1 MPSEDLPM
9 LELKNI
15 RHVFP
20 ESNWTLY
27 VPSLEI
33 SPGEVFC
40 IIGPNGS
47 GKSTLLR
54 IASGVLEPLEGTI
67 FLRGKNI
74 FAFKRRSVARSLG
87 YLPQETVSLYD
98 FTVEEII
105 GMGRYPH
112 TRGLGTLE
120 NRDLAVVQECLDLTE
135 LTPLRG
141 RPLSRLSGGEK
152 KRVFLASAL
161 AQKPEILLLDEPTS
175 ALDVHHQVQF
185 FRLLQQ
191 LSRDG
196 MGVAVVTHDI
206 NLASLFGDRMM
217 VLSGG
222 EPVVSGPPA
231 EVLTASTVRSVY
243 GEDILMGF
251 HPETGRPTILPK
263 LMTEKKGE
271 R

>member
-1 MPSEDLPM
+1 M
-9 LELKNI
+9 LELKDI

-20 ESNWTLY
+20 ESDWTLH

-33 SPGEVFC
+33 LPGEIFC

-67 FLRGKNI
+67 LLRGKNI
-74 FAFKRRSVARSLG
+74 LELKRRSVARSLG

-98 FTVEEII
+98 FTVEEIVK
-105 GMGRYPH
+105 MGRYPH
-112 TRGLGTLE
+112 TRAFGTLQSK
-120 NRDLAVVQECLDLTE
+120 DHAVLQECLNLTE

-152 KRVFLASAL
+152 KRAFLASVL
-161 AQKPEILLLDEPTS
+161 AQKPEILLLDEPTG

-185 FRLLQQ
+185 FRLLKR

-206 NLASLFGDRMM
+206 NLASLFSDRMM

-231 EVLTASTVRSVY
+231 EVLTASTVCSVY
-243 GEDILMGF
+243 GEDILMGI

-263 LMTEKKGE
+263 LMTEKKSE
-271 R
+271 S

>member
-1 MPSEDLPM
+1 M

-15 RHVFP
+15 QHGFP
-20 ESNWTLY
+20 ESDWTLRIS
-27 VPSLEI
+27 SLELF
-33 SPGEVFC
+33 SGEIFS

-54 IASGVLEPLEGTI
+54 IASGVLEPLGGTI
-67 FLRGKNI
+67 LLNGKNM
-74 FAFKRRSVARSLG
+74 FELKRRTIARSLG

-98 FTVEEII
+98 FTVEEVVR
-105 GMGRYPH
+105 MGRYPH
-112 TRGLGTLE
+112 TQGFGTLE
-120 NRDLAVVQECLDLTE
+120 NNDMAVVQECLALTE
-135 LTPLRG
+135 MTSLKE

-152 KRVFLASAL
+152 KRAFLASVL

-185 FRLLQQ
+185 FRLLQS

-206 NLASLFGDRMM
+206 NLASLFSDRLMI
-217 VLSGG
+217 LSGG

-231 EVLTASTVRSVY
+231 EVLTASTVHAVY

-251 HPETGRPTILPK
+251 HPETGNPTILPK
-263 LMTEKKGE
+263 LVTEKKSEG
-271 R
+271 

>member
-1 MPSEDLPM
+1 M
-9 LELKNI
+9 LELKGI
-15 RHVFP
+15 RHMFP
-20 ESNWTLY
+20 ESNWTLH
-27 VPSLEI
+27 VPSLEF
-33 SPGEVFC
+33 SPGEIFS

-54 IASGVLEPLEGTI
+54 IASGVLEPLEGTTL
-67 FLRGKNI
+67 FRGKNI
-74 FAFKRRSVARSLG
+74 FDLKRRSVARSLG

-98 FTVEEII
+98 FTVGEII

-112 TRGLGTLE
+112 TRGFGTLE
-120 NRDLAVVQECLDLTE
+120 NRDLAVIQECLDLTGM
-135 LTPLRG
+135 TPLRG

-152 KRVFLASAL
+152 KRAFLASVL

-185 FRLLQQ
+185 FRLLQR

-206 NLASLFGDRMM
+206 NLASLFSDRMM

-222 EPVVSGPPA
+222 KPVVLGPPT

-243 GEDILMGF
+243 GEDILMGS
-251 HPETGRPTILPK
+251 HPESGRPTFLPK
-263 LMTEKKGE
+263 LLTEKKSE
-271 R
+271 E